1 MAIPTPKVPPMRW
14 SSSSDKTVAKSVSS
28 STKKNSIE
36 LKKSQIPSRQQTSQI
51 TKKQLPTPPS
61 REYHNHKDTTSW
73 WISGFLS
80 TLISILIVVAIAML
94 WWTNKDTIVQYLESH
109 GLRWDQLS
117 TNTTWWLFVGKE
129 ISLTGILQPISSPNY
144 THTIIT
150 PDNQIVW
157 VRSQIVNL
165 RNYTGTIQIVW
176 QIVDFI
182 WDKYILDVKNITSL
196 DTLSVTTG
204 EYIDSIT
211 YIPSAGLVFG
221 DMKKDWLSLTQWWWD
236 TSNTVSITNNLTNST
251 LTMRYF
257 PCDSSV
263 SRNCKLFAE
272 SFKKSVGIDFV
283 DSFWNIFYKLAD
295 ANTRFVSLD
304 DRIGMYIE
312 TTDESLLPLVIKNTQ
327 FVTNAWVKKVFENTA
342 TTICKS
348 DGIALQSVSTEQ
360 IVSHDGDMAVQITG
374 PSNTAWSNVSCLIAI
389 DPKNSLWGRL
399 ISISPDGQAVEAN
412 TQDPIVT
419 EETPISKPA
428 QNTLT
433 KWDTPQFPLRPGK
446 ELKFTSKWGWYTLVF
461 PNPGI
466 TFSSFTASEKIGGL
480 SCRMG
485 TKVAKFADKDTL
497 EASPAI
503 IVYSCVQWN
512 PQLDSTMTSFNAKDM
527 TFIIQVNDS
536 SFVDFATHITV
547 E

>member
-1 MAIPTPKVPPMRW
+1 MRW